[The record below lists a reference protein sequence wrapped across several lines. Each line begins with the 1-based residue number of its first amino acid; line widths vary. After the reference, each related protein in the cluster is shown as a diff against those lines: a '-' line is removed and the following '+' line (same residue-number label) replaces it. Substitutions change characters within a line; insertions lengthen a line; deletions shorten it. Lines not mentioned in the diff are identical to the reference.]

1 MFSDRAKIN
10 VTAGRGGN
18 GCVSFRR
25 EKHVPRGGPDGG
37 DGGDGGSV
45 WLEAD
50 AHLRDLYYFGG
61 HVHFKGGNGGHGEG
75 ANRIGPRGEDAVV
88 RVPLGTQVWDGDSLI
103 ADLTVAG
110 ERMLA
115 AAGGRGGRGNARF
128 VSAVRQAPRFAELG
142 EEGDSRWLRLTL
154 RLMADVGLA
163 GLPNAGK
170 SMLLRRLSRARPKVA
185 DYPFTTLEPSLGVV
199 EVPGEDA
206 SFTVADVPGLL
217 EGASQG
223 VGLGTEF
230 LGHLERCRL
239 LLHVVDITG
248 YYGDDPL
255 GNFHTILGELEA
267 HTPALGRTP
276 QIVVLNKIDAVDD
289 ETVAARLEEF
299 TTEVTRLQDKQHPAF
314 SWSLEADGED
324 APLPLVTVSAATG
337 AGSSGLIY
345 AVWNSLQRLEAGD
358 ENSAA
363 RGEGEQRTPLRDEGR
378 IEAVST
384 GAGGRRAE
392 RAHVLY
398 RPAGGRAEAYLV
410 HRSGDGFVVEG
421 DMVERLVKRTDLAND
436 EAVRYLDRRLNR
448 LGLDE
453 ALREAGAEPG
463 DEVEIA
469 GYIFEFR

>member
-1 MFSDRAKIN
+1 MFTDHAKIN

-25 EKHVPRGGPDGG
+25 EKHVPHGGPDGG

-50 AHLRDLYYFGG
+50 GHLRDLHYFVG
-61 HVHFKGGNGGHGEG
+61 HVHFKGGKGGHGEG
-75 ANRIGPRGEDAVV
+75 ANRMGPRGDERIV
-88 RVPLGTQVWDGDSLI
+88 RVPLGTQVWDGDSLV

-110 ERMLA
+110 RRILV
-115 AAGGRGGRGNARF
+115 AAGGQGGRGNARF
-128 VSAVRQAPRFAELG
+128 VSAVRQSPRFAELG
-142 EEGDSRWLRLTL
+142 EEGESRWLRLTL

-170 SMLLRRLSRARPKVA
+170 SMLLRRLSRAKPKVA
-185 DYPFTTLEPSLGVV
+185 DYPFTTLEPTLGVV
-199 EVPGEDA
+199 EVPGEDV

-239 LLHVVDITG
+239 LLHVIDITG
-248 YYGDDPL
+248 YYGDDPM
-255 GNFHTILGELEA
+255 GNFHVILGELGA
-267 HTPALGRTP
+267 HTPALAQTP
-276 QIVVLNKIDAVDD
+276 QIVVLNKIDAVD
-289 ETVAARLEEF
+289 EATIAARLQEF
-299 TTEVTRLQDKQHPAF
+299 SARVSELRSEGHPAF
-314 SWSLEADGED
+314 SWWPDADID
-324 APLPLVTVSAATG
+324 DMPTPPLTLTVSAATG
-337 AGSSGLIY
+337 AGVGRLIY
-345 AVWNSLQRLEAGD
+345 AVWGALQRLDAGD
-358 ENSAA
+358 TTVAA
-363 RGEGEQRTPLRDEGR
+363 DGIGERAPLRDVMGLASLE
-378 IEAVST
+378 T
-384 GAGGRRAE
+384 GAKRTHK
-392 RAHVLY
+392 AHVLY
-398 RPAGGRAEAYLV
+398 RPGGHAAEAYMV
-410 HRSGDGFVVEG
+410 HRKGDGFVVEG
-421 DMVERLVKRTDLAND
+421 DLVERLVKRTDLANE

-469 GYIFEFR
+469 GYIFEFG